1 MPSGG
6 SSEGRRALGFEHW
19 AVVVAVYNHPDPLPI
34 VPHVCTPVGSSTH
47 PYIYIMAGGPSAS
60 GSGLSGPANK
70 VVAYALTAFAAFG
83 GLLFGYDTGTIKCVT
98 ESLQ

>member
-1 MPSGG
+1 
-6 SSEGRRALGFEHW
+6 
-19 AVVVAVYNHPDPLPI
+19 
-34 VPHVCTPVGSSTH
+34 
-47 PYIYIMAGGPSAS
+47 MAGGPSAS